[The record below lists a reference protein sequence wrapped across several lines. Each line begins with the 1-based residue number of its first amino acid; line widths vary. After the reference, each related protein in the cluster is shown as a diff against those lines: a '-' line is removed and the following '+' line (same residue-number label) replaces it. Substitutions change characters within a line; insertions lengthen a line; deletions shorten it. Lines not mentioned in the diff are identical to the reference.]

1 MEIAVIYWSG
11 TGNTK
16 MMAEAVAEG
25 IAETG
30 AQAVVKSVSEITP
43 DEAAAYDKIAFGC
56 SAMGAEVLEAAY
68 DKIAFGCSAMG
79 AEVLEETEFEPF
91 FTMVEDNLKGK
102 KVVLFGSYGWGGSY
116 MQDWEARVQADGAEL
131 LHPGVLAMGE
141 PDDAARQECKE
152 IGSLLAKA

>member
-25 IAETG
+25 IAEAG

-43 DEAAAYDKIAFGC
+43 DEA
-56 SAMGAEVLEAAY
+56 AAY

-102 KVVLFGSYGWGGSY
+102 KIVLFGSYGWGGSY
-116 MQDWEARVQADGAEL
+116 MQDWEARVQADGAEHGTGIHIDVAHL
-131 LHPGVLAMGE
+131 CGQP
-141 PDDAARQECKE
+141 PRQGGFSCPRR
-152 IGSLLAKA
+152 AVDCN

>member
-25 IAETG
+25 IAEAG

-56 SAMGAEVLEAAY
+56 SAMGAEVLKKPNLNPSLPWL
-68 DKIAFGCSAMG
+68 KI
-79 AEVLEETEFEPF
+79 
-91 FTMVEDNLKGK
+91 
-102 KVVLFGSYGWGGSY
+102 
-116 MQDWEARVQADGAEL
+116 
-131 LHPGVLAMGE
+131 
-141 PDDAARQECKE
+141 
-152 IGSLLAKA
+152 I

>member
-25 IAETG
+25 IDEAG

-56 SAMGAEVLEAAY
+56 SAMGAEVLE
-68 DKIAFGCSAMG
+68 
-79 AEVLEETEFEPF
+79 ETEFEPF
-91 FTMVEDNLKGK
+91 FTATCRTGKPEYRPMVRNFCIRAYLLWANLMTLPDRNVK
-102 KVVLFGSYGWGGSY
+102 KSAACLPKLNLFS
-116 MQDWEARVQADGAEL
+116 A
-131 LHPGVLAMGE
+131 
-141 PDDAARQECKE
+141 
-152 IGSLLAKA
+152 

>member
-25 IAETG
+25 IAEAG

-56 SAMGAEVLEAAY
+56 SAMGVKYWKKQNLNPSLPWL
-68 DKIAFGCSAMG
+68 KI
-79 AEVLEETEFEPF
+79 
-91 FTMVEDNLKGK
+91 
-102 KVVLFGSYGWGGSY
+102 
-116 MQDWEARVQADGAEL
+116 
-131 LHPGVLAMGE
+131 
-141 PDDAARQECKE
+141 
-152 IGSLLAKA
+152 I

>member
-11 TGNTK
+11 TGNTQ

-25 IAETG
+25 IKEAGAE
-30 AQAVVKSVSEITP
+30 AVVKSVSEITP
-43 DEAAAYDKIAFGC
+43 DEAAT
-56 SAMGAEVLEAAY
+56 Y

-91 FTMVEDNLKGK
+91 FTMEETEFEPFFTMLEDKLKGK

-131 LHPGVLAMGE
+131 LHHGVLAMGE
-141 PDDAARQECKE
+141 PDDTVKFECKE

>member
-25 IAETG
+25 IAEAG

-56 SAMGAEVLEAAY
+56 SAMGAEVLEEQNLNPSLPWL
-68 DKIAFGCSAMG
+68 KI
-79 AEVLEETEFEPF
+79 
-91 FTMVEDNLKGK
+91 
-102 KVVLFGSYGWGGSY
+102 
-116 MQDWEARVQADGAEL
+116 
-131 LHPGVLAMGE
+131 
-141 PDDAARQECKE
+141 
-152 IGSLLAKA
+152 I

>member
-25 IAETG
+25 IAEAG
-30 AQAVVKSVSEITP
+30 GQAVVKSVSEITP
-43 DEAAAYDKIAFGC
+43 DEA
-56 SAMGAEVLEAAY
+56 AAY

-131 LHPGVLAMGE
+131 LRPGVLAMGE

>member
-25 IAETG
+25 IAEAG
-30 AQAVVKSVSEITP
+30 GQAVVKSVSEITP
-43 DEAAAYDKIAFGC
+43 DEA
-56 SAMGAEVLEAAY
+56 AAY

-116 MQDWEARVQADGAEL
+116 MQDWEARVQADGAEP

>member
-11 TGNTK
+11 TGNTQ

-25 IAETG
+25 IKEAGAE
-30 AQAVVKSVSEITP
+30 AVVKSVSEITP
-43 DEAAAYDKIAFGC
+43 DEAI
-56 SAMGAEVLEAAY
+56 AY

-91 FTMVEDNLKGK
+91 FTMLEDKLQGK

-141 PDDAARQECKE
+141 PDDTAKAECKE

>member
-25 IAETG
+25 IAEAG

-56 SAMGAEVLEAAY
+56 SAMGAEVLE
-68 DKIAFGCSAMG
+68 
-79 AEVLEETEFEPF
+79 ETEFEPF
-91 FTMVEDNLKGK
+91 FAMVEDNLKGK
-102 KVVLFGSYGWGGSY
+102 KIVLFGSYGWGGRTGKPEY
-116 MQDWEARVQADGAEL
+116 RPTVRNFCIRACL
-131 LHPGVLAMGE
+131 LWANLMML
-141 PDDAARQECKE
+141 PDRNVKKSAACLPKLNLF
-152 IGSLLAKA
+152 SA

>member
-25 IAETG
+25 IAEAG

-43 DEAAAYDKIAFGC
+43 DEA
-56 SAMGAEVLEAAY
+56 AAY

-102 KVVLFGSYGWGGSY
+102 KIVLFGSYGWGGSY
-116 MQDWEARVQADGAEL
+116 MQDWEARVQADGAE
-131 LHPGVLAMGE
+131 HGTGIHINIAHFS
-141 PDDAARQECKE
+141 RQTACQRRFACTCRPVDRNRYHF
-152 IGSLLAKA
+152 ISSPFLN

>member
-25 IAETG
+25 IAEAG

-43 DEAAAYDKIAFGC
+43 DEA
-56 SAMGAEVLEAAY
+56 AAY

-131 LHPGVLAMGE
+131 LRPGVLAMGE
-141 PDDAARQECKE
+141 PDDTARQECKE